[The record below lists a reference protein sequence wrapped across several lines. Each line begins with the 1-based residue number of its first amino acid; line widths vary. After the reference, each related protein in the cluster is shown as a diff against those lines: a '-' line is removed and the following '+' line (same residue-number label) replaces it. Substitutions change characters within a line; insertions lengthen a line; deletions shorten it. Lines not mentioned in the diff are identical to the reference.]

1 MKYHKRVASL
11 IKELRVKDPSTKQKK
26 KQNKQTNKQT
36 KKLTKTSQYL
46 YKSDGKLHKYE
57 KTID

>member
-26 KQNKQTNKQT
+26 AKQTNKQT